1 MKLLDAVDEY
11 IPTPERDLNKPFLM
25 PVEDIFSISG
35 RGTVVTGRVE
45 RGNLKKGEEL
55 EIVGHNSTPLKTTV
69 TGIEMFRK
77 ELDSAMAGDN
87 AGVLLRGIRRDQLK
101 RGMVL
106 AKPGTVKAHTKILAS
121 LYILSKEE
129 GGRHSGFGENYRP
142 QMFIRT
148 ADVTVVMRFPKEV
161 EDHSM
166 QVMPGDNVEMECDL
180 IHPTPLE
187 VGQRF
192 NIREGGR
199 TVGTG
204 LITRIIE

>member
-1 MKLLDAVDEY
+1 M
-11 IPTPERDLNKPFLM
+11 
-25 PVEDIFSISG
+25 
-35 RGTVVTGRVE
+35 VTGRVE

-55 EIVGHNSTPLKTTV
+55 EIVGHNSTSLKTTV

>member
-1 MKLLDAVDEY
+1 
-11 IPTPERDLNKPFLM
+11 
-25 PVEDIFSISG
+25 
-35 RGTVVTGRVE
+35 
-45 RGNLKKGEEL
+45 
-55 EIVGHNSTPLKTTV
+55 
-69 TGIEMFRK
+69 
-77 ELDSAMAGDN
+77 
-87 AGVLLRGIRRDQLK
+87 
-101 RGMVL
+101 
-106 AKPGTVKAHTKILAS
+106 
-121 LYILSKEE
+121 
-129 GGRHSGFGENYRP
+129 
-142 QMFIRT
+142 
-148 ADVTVVMRFPKEV
+148 MRFPKEV